1 MKNED
6 GTVEILSEIL
16 IASEEINK
24 RLSKLESEQKETS
37 TRLGSLEDD
46 THISRVLLKHHENWL
61 RHISG
66 LLESDVPKFDKVL
79 EIENLEDGR
88 SILHKA

>member
-6 GTVEILSEIL
+6 RIVEILSEIL
-16 IASEEINK
+16 IASKETNNG
-24 RLSKLESEQKETS
+24 LSKLESEQKETNI
-37 TRLGSLEDD
+37 RLASLEDD
-46 THISRVLLKHHENWL
+46 MHISHALLKHHENWL
-61 RHISG
+61 RHISE

-79 EIENLEDGR
+79 KIENLEDGR